1 MKKQFS
7 YQELR
12 IKSAAYCS
20 LSEHCIYDI
29 KKKLTE
35 WGANESESKQI
46 IDYLKE
52 ENFLNEQR
60 FAQAFVKDKFR
71 FAKWGKI
78 KISFELKMKH
88 ISESEI
94 SHAMQLID
102 EDEYESLLF
111 ELIEKKDKSIK
122 YTSNNDRKAKLIRF
136 AQSRGFEIDL
146 TLKAIGKIIQ

>member
-12 IKSAAYCS
+12 LKSAAYCS
-20 LSEHCIYDI
+20 LSEHCVYEI

-52 ENFLNEQR
+52 EDFLNEQR
-60 FAQAFVKDKFR
+60 FTQAFVKDKFR

-78 KISFELKMKH
+78 KISFELRMKH
-88 ISESEI
+88 IPESEI
-94 SHAMQLID
+94 SQAMLMID
-102 EDEYESLLF
+102 EDEYENVLY

-122 YTSNNDRKAKLIRF
+122 YASKNDRKAKLLRF
-136 AQSRGFEIDL
+136 AQSRGFEINL
-146 TLKAIGKIIQ
+146 ALKVIDK